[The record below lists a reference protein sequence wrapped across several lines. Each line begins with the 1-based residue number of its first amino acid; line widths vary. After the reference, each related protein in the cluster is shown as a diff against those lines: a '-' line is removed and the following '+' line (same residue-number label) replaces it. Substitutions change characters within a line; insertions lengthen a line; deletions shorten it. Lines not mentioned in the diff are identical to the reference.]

1 MATLRRIR
9 EKVHQPIYDSIFVK
23 PKTQL
28 RETEATGT
36 LKFFVKVQGKTKLET
51 NLDSISYDSFEVR
64 GMHVVISDL
73 EPEYAEETL
82 CKGEASRRFHV
93 TDKNGNRVSRD
104 GTVERPPAAAAV
116 AVREGGRSVFASQNA
131 VTADLQLDLQ
141 RLMKLLKQAREN
153 KNKEAMIE
161 SAELKEKGVSL
172 RSGNVPFSPT
182 EQFLDAAPVVILSAG
197 RIEAMIE
204 SLEKKAPP
212 AEQIRAD
219 HGVINKLIYNTVT
232 TFFVGEKI
240 VIEMPTWSFLSGSG
254 PSALSIESI
263 RRDHQSATFR
273 FSEPIFIDKQQNFR
287 AEIAA
292 PDNNVFKQIQQ
303 IYGPLIVWVVLDGDL
318 IRDVQYRITSA
329 NEI

>member
-1 MATLRRIR
+1 
-9 EKVHQPIYDSIFVK
+9 
-23 PKTQL
+23 
-28 RETEATGT
+28 
-36 LKFFVKVQGKTKLET
+36 
-51 NLDSISYDSFEVR
+51 
-64 GMHVVISDL
+64 
-73 EPEYAEETL
+73 
-82 CKGEASRRFHV
+82 
-93 TDKNGNRVSRD
+93 
-104 GTVERPPAAAAV
+104 
-116 AVREGGRSVFASQNA
+116 
-131 VTADLQLDLQ
+131 
-141 RLMKLLKQAREN
+141 MKLLKQAREN
-153 KNKEAMIE
+153 KNKEAIIE

-182 EQFLDAAPVVILSAG
+182 EQFLDAAPVVMLSAG

-219 HGVINKLIYNTVT
+219 QGVINKLIYNTVT

-240 VIEMPTWSFLSGSG
+240 VIEMPTWSFLSGPR
-254 PSALSIESI
+254 PSALIIESI
-263 RRDHQSATFR
+263 SRDHQSANFR